1 MKKILIYSFSLFAL
15 LCILPSC
22 DEGFDEINVNKTS
35 PITLDPA
42 FLMNNAIIQA
52 SFPLETI
59 VFEIPIV
66 QQIVTPFGGVLG
78 GGNFNQDNKPRNS
91 GNWVRYYRDVMK
103 SIVAVLDESKED
115 EKLSNLY
122 HSARI
127 WRAFASMILTDS
139 YGDVPYF
146 EAGNG
151 FIEGISLP
159 KYDAQQVIY
168 TDILNELDDAT
179 AALDANKPLVAS
191 DVLYGGNIAA
201 WKAFGYS
208 LMLRAA
214 MRLSKIDQNL
224 AQQYVT
230 KAVQGGVIQS
240 NAGSAV
246 VRHTSLYFNA
256 IGTFVN
262 GSEANNYFL
271 TKTFVDYLKSNNDP
285 RLKSIAVRYVG
296 AASGP
301 QQTPAAASMDPS
313 VQIGMPMGYDN
324 GTIVAKAASDG
335 LASFYDYSQ
344 LDRFRMGKVDAPCF
358 LLTNA
363 QTKLLLAEAVIRG
376 WTTGNAAELYSEAIR
391 AHMLEM
397 TQYTTSSSIPVAD
410 IDAYIAA
417 NPLDLANAYEEINT
431 QYWVASF
438 LNGPEA
444 FANFR
449 RSGFPA
455 LAPNP
460 FPGKDIT
467 GDFIRK
473 LTYPDTE
480 TGINSVNVGEAISR
494 MGGNTLDTRVWWD
507 KP

>member
-1 MKKILIYSFSLFAL
+1 MKKRTVYILAFLTTFWL
-15 LCILPSC
+15 LPGC
-22 DEGFDEINVNKTS
+22 DSGFDELNVNKTS
-35 PITLDPA
+35 PIAIDPA
-42 FLMNNAIIQA
+42 FLMNNAIIQT

-78 GGNFNQDNKPRNS
+78 GGNFNQDNKPRNA
-91 GNWVRYYRDVMK
+91 GNWTRYYRDVMK
-103 SIVAVLDESKED
+103 SLVDVLTATEAD
-115 EKLSNLY
+115 EKRSNLY

-127 WRAFASMILTDS
+127 WRAYTSMILTDS

-146 EAGNG
+146 EAGKG
-151 FIEGISLP
+151 YIEGVSLP
-159 KYDAQQVIY
+159 KYDTQEDIY
-168 TDILNELDDAT
+168 TDILKELEEAS
-179 AALDANKPLVAS
+179 AALDAAKPLVTS
-191 DVLYGGNIAA
+191 DVLYSGDIAS

-214 MRLSKIDQNL
+214 MRLSKVDQDM

-230 KAVQGGVIQS
+230 KAVTGGVIQS
-240 NAGSAV
+240 NAGSGV

-256 IGTFVN
+256 IGSFVN

-271 TKTFVDYLKSNNDP
+271 TGNFVDYLKANNDP
-285 RLKSIAVRYVG
+285 RLQSIAVRYVG

-301 QQTPAAASMDPS
+301 QQIPANASFDPA

-324 GTIVAKAASDG
+324 GTIVAKATADG

-358 LLTNA
+358 LVTNA
-363 QTKLLLAEAVIRG
+363 QTKLLLAEAVVRG
-376 WTTGNAAELYSEAIR
+376 WTTGDAAALYADGIR
-391 AHMLEM
+391 AHMVEM
-397 TQYTTSSSIPVAD
+397 TQYSTASSIATAD

-417 NPLDLANAYEEINT
+417 HPFDLPNAFEQINT

-455 LAPNP
+455 LTPNP

-480 TGINSVNVGEAISR
+480 LGINAENVQEAITR
-494 MGGNTLDTRVWWD
+494 QGNALDTRVWWD